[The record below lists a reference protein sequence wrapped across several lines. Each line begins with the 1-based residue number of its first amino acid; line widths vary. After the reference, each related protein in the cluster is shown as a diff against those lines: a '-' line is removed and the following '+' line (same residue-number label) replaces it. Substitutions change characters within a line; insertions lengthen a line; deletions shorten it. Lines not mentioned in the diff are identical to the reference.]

1 MIYIGDAFTLAMLT
15 KPAVTLWCRRID
27 VAELRE
33 LLRTSRWASCIGHQD
48 LAQALSE
55 ILGIQIPVTS
65 DPEKERVRLNQ
76 WDVYIMAQP
85 RPPEEPNLIFY
96 SVDVLD

>member
-1 MIYIGDAFTLAMLT
+1 MIYIGDAFSLAMLT

-27 VAELRE
+27 VAELKE
-33 LLRTSRWASCIGHQD
+33 LLRTSRWASCVGHQD
-48 LAQALSE
+48 LAQALSAV
-55 ILGIQIPVTS
+55 LGVQIPVNTA
-65 DPEKERVRLNQ
+65 RVSLNQ

-85 RPPEEPNLIFY
+85 RPPEEPNLVFY